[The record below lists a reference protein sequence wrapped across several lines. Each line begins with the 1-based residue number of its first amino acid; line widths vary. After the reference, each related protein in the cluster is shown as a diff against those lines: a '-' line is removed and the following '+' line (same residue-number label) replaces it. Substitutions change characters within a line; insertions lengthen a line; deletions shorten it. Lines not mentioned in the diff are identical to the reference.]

1 MDEIIND
8 FHDLD
13 QIPVFQTQIDP
24 EMMNTADRLDVL
36 QMNIGRVC
44 NLACKHCHVC
54 AGPNRTEVM
63 SREVMADCIQFA
75 REQQVQTIDIT
86 GGAPEMNPDFEW
98 LVTEACKVCS
108 HVIVRTNLT
117 VLLNPEYEHLIE
129 FYARQKVEIVCSL
142 PYYRA
147 DQMDRVRGTGTF
159 DGAIQVLQKLN
170 TLGYGKNPE
179 LVLNMVYNPAGA
191 FFPPDQTA
199 MELEYKEHLAADF
212 GIVFN
217 SLYTLYNN
225 PMGRFGAFLR
235 RSGNLSGYMKKL
247 YDAFN
252 PATVEALMCRFQI
265 SVDYD
270 GKLYDCDFNLAA
282 GLPIFSKETIADLI
296 GKPYTV
302 RKIRMDKHCYAC
314 TAGAGSS

>member
-159 DGAIQVLQKLN
+159 D
-170 TLGYGKNPE
+170 
-179 LVLNMVYNPAGA
+179 
-191 FFPPDQTA
+191 
-199 MELEYKEHLAADF
+199 
-212 GIVFN
+212 
-217 SLYTLYNN
+217 NN

-282 GLPIFSKETIADLI
+282 GLPIFSKETIADWI
-296 GKPYTV
+296 GKPYTA

>member
-191 FFPPDQTA
+191 FFNQNCQLIGWPAVFEIQVTDQQCWGSVVVCVIRMTSDHISSGTIA
-199 MELEYKEHLAADF
+199 VNILSARTNPACIAAVKDGSAAACESF
-212 GIVFN
+212 AVLI
-217 SLYTLYNN
+217 YI
-225 PMGRFGAFLR
+225 
-235 RSGNLSGYMKKL
+235 RSGN
-247 YDAFN
+247 AF
-252 PATVEALMCRFQI
+252 
-265 SVDYD
+265 
-270 GKLYDCDFNLAA
+270 
-282 GLPIFSKETIADLI
+282 
-296 GKPYTV
+296 
-302 RKIRMDKHCYAC
+302 
-314 TAGAGSS
+314 

>member
-1 MDEIIND
+1 MDEIIKD

-13 QIPVFQTQIDP
+13 QVPAFQTQIDSKWMKTS
-24 EMMNTADRLDVL
+24 EHLEVL

-63 SREVMADCIQFA
+63 PREVMADCIQFA
-75 REQQVQTIDIT
+75 KEQHVQTIDIT

-98 LVTEACKVCS
+98 LVTEACKVCA

-117 VLLNPEYEHLIE
+117 VLLKPEYEHLME

-142 PYYRA
+142 PYYKA

-159 DGAIQVLQKLN
+159 DGAIQVLKRLN
-170 TLGYGKNPE
+170 ELGYGKNPE

-225 PMGRFGAFLR
+225 PMGRFGVFLR
-235 RSGNLSGYMKKL
+235 RSGNLAGYMKKL

-252 PATVEALMCRFQI
+252 PATVEALMCRSQI

-282 GLPIFSKETIADLI
+282 GLPVFGEETISDWV
-296 GKPYTV
+296 GKPYKV

>member
-1 MDEIIND
+1 MDEIINN

-24 EMMNTADRLDVL
+24 EMMNTADRLEVL

-199 MELEYKEHLAADF
+199 MELEYKEHLEADF

-217 SLYTLYNN
+217 ALYTLYNN

-235 RSGNLSGYMKKL
+235 RSGNLSGYEE
-247 YDAFN
+247 
-252 PATVEALMCRFQI
+252 V
-265 SVDYD
+265 V
-270 GKLYDCDFNLAA
+270 
-282 GLPIFSKETIADLI
+282 
-296 GKPYTV
+296 
-302 RKIRMDKHCYAC
+302 
-314 TAGAGSS
+314 

>member
-1 MDEIIND
+1 MDEIIKD

-13 QIPVFQTQIDP
+13 QVPAFQTQIDSKWMKTS
-24 EMMNTADRLDVL
+24 EHLEVL

-63 SREVMADCIQFA
+63 PREVMADCIQFA
-75 REQQVQTIDIT
+75 KEQHVQTIDIT

-98 LVTEACKVCS
+98 LVTEACKVCA

-117 VLLNPEYEHLIE
+117 VLLKPEYEHLME

-142 PYYRA
+142 PYYKA

-159 DGAIQVLQKLN
+159 DGAIQVLKRLN
-170 TLGYGKNPE
+170 ELGYGKNPE

-225 PMGRFGAFLR
+225 PMGRFGVFLR
-235 RSGNLSGYMKKL
+235 RSGNLAGYMKKL

-252 PATVEALMCRFQI
+252 PATVEALMCRSQI

-282 GLPIFSKETIADLI
+282 GLPVFGEETISDWI
-296 GKPYTV
+296 GKPYAV

>member
-1 MDEIIND
+1 MDEIIKD

-13 QIPVFQTQIDP
+13 QVPAFQTQIDSKWMKTS
-24 EMMNTADRLDVL
+24 EHLEVL

-63 SREVMADCIQFA
+63 PREVMADCIQFA
-75 REQQVQTIDIT
+75 KEQHVQTIDIT

-98 LVTEACKVCS
+98 LVTEACKVCA

-117 VLLNPEYEHLIE
+117 VLLKPEYEHLME

-142 PYYRA
+142 PYYKA
-147 DQMDRVRGTGTF
+147 EQMDRVRGTGTF
-159 DGAIQVLQKLN
+159 DGAIQVLKRLN
-170 TLGYGKNPE
+170 ELGYGKNPE

-235 RSGNLSGYMKKL
+235 RSGNLAGYMKKL

-252 PATVEALMCRFQI
+252 PATVEALMCRFQV

-270 GKLYDCDFNLAA
+270 GKLYDFDFNLAA
-282 GLPIFSKETIADLI
+282 GLPVFGEETISDWV
-296 GKPYTV
+296 GKPYKV

>member
-24 EMMNTADRLDVL
+24 EMMNTADRLEVL

-63 SREVMADCIQFA
+63 PREVMADCIQFA

-129 FYARQKVEIVCSL
+129 FY
-142 PYYRA
+142 
-147 DQMDRVRGTGTF
+147 

-170 TLGYGKNPE
+170 TLGYGKDPE

-199 MELEYKEHLAADF
+199 MELEYKEHLEADF

-217 SLYTLYNN
+217 ALYTLYNN

-282 GLPIFSKETIADLI
+282 GLPIFSKETIADWI
-296 GKPYTV
+296 GKPYTA

>member
-1 MDEIIND
+1 MDEIIKD

-13 QIPVFQTQIDP
+13 QVPAFQTQIDSKWMKTS
-24 EMMNTADRLDVL
+24 EHLEVL

-63 SREVMADCIQFA
+63 PREVMADCIQFA
-75 REQQVQTIDIT
+75 KEQHVQTIDIT

-98 LVTEACKVCS
+98 LVTEACKVCA

-117 VLLNPEYEHLIE
+117 VLLKPEYEHLME

-142 PYYRA
+142 PYYKA
-147 DQMDRVRGTGTF
+147 EQMDRVRGTGTF
-159 DGAIQVLQKLN
+159 DGAIQVLKRLN
-170 TLGYGKNPE
+170 ELGYGKNPE

-235 RSGNLSGYMKKL
+235 RSGNLAGYMKKL

-252 PATVEALMCRFQI
+252 PATVEALMCRFQV

-282 GLPIFSKETIADLI
+282 GLPVFGEETISDWV
-296 GKPYTV
+296 GKPYKV